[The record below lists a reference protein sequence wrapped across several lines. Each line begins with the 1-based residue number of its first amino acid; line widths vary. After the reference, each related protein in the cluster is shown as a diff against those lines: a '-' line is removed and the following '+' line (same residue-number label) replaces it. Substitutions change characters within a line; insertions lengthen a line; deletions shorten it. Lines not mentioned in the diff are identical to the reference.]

1 MAQEI
6 TGIHADSIRQVARKF
21 ASAKP
26 SMIYAGYRAS
36 KYLHGDLLQRALFL
50 LLCITGNTGKE
61 GGGLTITNLAK
72 DDAVFPFALSN
83 PAAAFR
89 VATLSRWD
97 YVHADMKELNEDA
110 FGKELADEMDKY
122 FQESVEKGWFPDYS
136 KVPWKMGMFQE
147 PMQQPGVHR
156 EKDGGKP
163 LSVSWK
169 PLSAL
174 QQIWEQLPCILI
186 TFSQLPITMSGMI
199 FT

>member
-6 TGIHADSIRQVARKF
+6 TGIHADIIRQVARKF

-50 LLCITGNTGKE
+50 LLSITGNTGKE

-97 YVHADMKELNEDA
+97 YVHANMKE
-110 FGKELADEMDKY
+110 
-122 FQESVEKGWFPDYS
+122 
-136 KVPWKMGMFQE
+136 
-147 PMQQPGVHR
+147 H
-156 EKDGGKP
+156 
-163 LSVSWK
+163 LS
-169 PLSAL
+169 
-174 QQIWEQLPCILI
+174 LI
-186 TFSQLPITMSGMI
+186 HI
-199 FT
+199 